1 VQPHELH
8 KDEINALQLTE
19 DEMKDMQ
26 PMLGT
31 GCKACDDS
39 GYKGRMGL
47 FEVLEMEDQLARMV
61 IEERPINE
69 FRDYAVEHGHMRTL
83 RHDGVKKVT
92 SGMTS
97 VAEVMRVTASDEH

>member
-1 VQPHELH
+1 
-8 KDEINALQLTE
+8 
-19 DEMKDMQ
+19 MM
-26 PMLGT
+26 GT
-31 GCKACDDS
+31 GCKACDDT

-47 FEVLEMEDQLARMV
+47 FEVLEMDDQLARMV
-61 IEERPINE
+61 IEEKPSMNFAIMLWKM
-69 FRDYAVEHGHMRTL
+69 AMRTL